1 MTLTI
6 HDVEKM
12 AHLARLQLTEDQ
24 KLAYLG
30 QLSAILDY
38 AEMLNELDIDDV
50 LPTSSAVSLHN
61 VMRADKV
68 RPSLSL
74 EDVLF
79 NAPQQAKNQFRIQ
92 GVFDDA

>member
-6 HDVEKM
+6 QDVEKI
-12 AHLARLQLTEDQ
+12 AGLARLELTHEQ
-24 KLAYLG
+24 KMAYLG

-38 AEMLNELDIDDV
+38 AEMLKELDIDDV
-50 LPTSSAVSLHN
+50 LPTSSAVSLQN
-61 VMRADKV
+61 VLREDKIK
-68 RPSLSL
+68 PSLSL

-79 NAPQQAKNQFRIQ
+79 NAPQRAKNQFRIQ

>member
-6 HDVEKM
+6 QDVEKI
-12 AHLARLQLTEDQ
+12 ADLARLQLTGEQ
-24 KLAYLG
+24 KMAYLG

-38 AEMLNELDIDDV
+38 AEMLKELDIEEV
-50 LPTSSAVSLHN
+50 LPTSSAVSLKN
-61 VMRADKV
+61 VMRDDQIK
-68 RPSLSL
+68 PSLSL

-79 NAPQQAKNQFRIQ
+79 NAPQRAKNQFRIQ

>member
-1 MTLTI
+1 MSLTI
-6 HDVEKM
+6 QDVEKI
-12 AHLARLQLTEDQ
+12 ADLARLQLTSDQ
-24 KLAYLG
+24 KMAYLG

-38 AEMLNELDIDDV
+38 AEMLKDLDVEDV
-50 LPTSSAVSLHN
+50 LPTSSAVSLRN
-61 VMRADKV
+61 VMRDDQI

-79 NAPQQAKNQFRIQ
+79 NAPQKAKNQFRIQ

>member
-6 HDVEKM
+6 QDVEKI
-12 AHLARLQLTEDQ
+12 ADLARLELTGDQ
-24 KLAYLG
+24 KMAYLG

-38 AEMLNELDIDDV
+38 AEMLKDLDVEDV
-50 LPTSSAVSLHN
+50 LPTSSAVSLKN
-61 VMRADKV
+61 VMRDDRV

-74 EDVLF
+74 DDVLF
-79 NAPQQAKNQFRIQ
+79 NAPQKAKNQFHIQ

>member
-6 HDVEKM
+6 QDVEKI
-12 AHLARLQLTEDQ
+12 ADLARLELTGAQ
-24 KLAYLG
+24 KMAYLG

-50 LPTSSAVSLHN
+50 LPTSSAVSLKN
-61 VMRADKV
+61 VMRDDKIK
-68 RPSLSL
+68 PSLSL
-74 EDVLF
+74 NDVLF

>member
-6 HDVEKM
+6 QDVEKI
-12 AHLARLQLTEDQ
+12 ADLARLELTEAQ
-24 KLAYLG
+24 KMAYLG

-50 LPTSSAVSLHN
+50 LPTSSAVSLKN
-61 VMRADKV
+61 VMRDDKIK
-68 RPSLSL
+68 PSLSL
-74 EDVLF
+74 NDVLF